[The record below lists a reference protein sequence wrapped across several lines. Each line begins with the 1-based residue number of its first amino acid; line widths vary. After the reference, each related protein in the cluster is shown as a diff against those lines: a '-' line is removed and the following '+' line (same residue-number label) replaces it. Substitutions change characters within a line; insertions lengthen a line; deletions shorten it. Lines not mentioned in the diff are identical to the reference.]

1 MTAYEARRAVE
12 DRIGYFRCTAVGL
25 LLARFFRGRH
35 AANTEA
41 I

>member
-25 LLARFFRGRH
+25 VLARLCRQQHSAG
-35 AANTEA
+35 TEA